1 MGLLGLFLV
10 IDHSEFTGTEVLP
23 TFYAHLSK
31 VEVSEG
37 QQVYRGQRI
46 GLSGENRTHPG
57 PHLHF
62 ELDSVDYHGSS
73 DYWPLD
79 PYASLW
85 KSDSESI
92 GYWTK
97 KNDPQFSV

>member
-1 MGLLGLFLV
+1 MYG
-10 IDHSEFTGTEVLP
+10 HM
-23 TFYAHLSK
+23 SK

-46 GLSGENRTHPG
+46 GLSGENKSQPG

-62 ELDSVDYHGSS
+62 ELDRG
-73 DYWPLD
+73 YWGTSKVIASGALAPNYTPLD
-79 PYASLW
+79 PYASSW
-85 KSDSESI
+85 KSDSDSI

-97 KNDPQFSV
+97 KNAPQFSV